1 MFETTPGS
9 SGHQA
14 AFELVQREK
23 KMQPIIV
30 QAKAF
35 IRDEDGITALEYG
48 ILAGLISVLL
58 IASITSISSS
68 LQNIFS
74 DIASEL

>member
-1 MFETTPGS
+1 
-9 SGHQA
+9 
-14 AFELVQREK
+14 
-23 KMQPIIV
+23 MQTIIA

-35 IRDEDGITALEYG
+35 IRDEDGISALEYG
-48 ILAGLISVLL
+48 ILAGLISVLI

-74 DIASEL
+74 EVASEM

>member
-1 MFETTPGS
+1 
-9 SGHQA
+9 
-14 AFELVQREK
+14 
-23 KMQPIIV
+23 MQPIIV